1 MSKYDS
7 SFKREVVDALLLGN
21 SQSGHGA
28 RAIGKQ
34 FGIHDHR
41 LIRQWLA
48 LYQHHGQAGL
58 DPKYARYDAQ
68 FKLQVLQRLW
78 QEGLSYSEAAALY
91 DIRSRAAIPCWERQ
105 YHDGGIEALEP
116 RPRGRLK
123 KMTSPKPAKSAHKTD
138 EERTLEELRQENEYL
153 RAEVAYLKKWNAL
166 VQAKKAAA
174 QKKRD

>member
-1 MSKYDS
+1 MTKYHS
-7 SFKREVVDALLLGN
+7 CFKREVVDALLLGN
-21 SQSGHGA
+21 SQPGHGA
-28 RAIGKQ
+28 RAIGKR

-58 DPKYARYDAQ
+58 DPKYSRYDAQ

-78 QEGLSYSEAAALY
+78 QEGLSYSELAALY
-91 DIRSRAAIPCWERQ
+91 DIRSRTAIPCWERQ

-116 RPRGRLK
+116 RPRRRLK

-138 EERTLEELRQENEYL
+138 EDSSLEALRQENEYL
-153 RAEVAYLKKWNAL
+153 RAEVAYLKKLNAL
-166 VQAKKAAA
+166 VQAKKLAA
-174 QKKRD
+174 QTKRD